1 MYSHSQT
8 ERRAIIIATLIFT
21 AIFLLV
27 AVFGEETIYDTIY
40 HWLFR

>member
-8 ERRAIIIATLIFT
+8 ERRAIWIATLIFT
-21 AIFLLV
+21 VIVVLV

-40 HWLFR
+40 YWFFR